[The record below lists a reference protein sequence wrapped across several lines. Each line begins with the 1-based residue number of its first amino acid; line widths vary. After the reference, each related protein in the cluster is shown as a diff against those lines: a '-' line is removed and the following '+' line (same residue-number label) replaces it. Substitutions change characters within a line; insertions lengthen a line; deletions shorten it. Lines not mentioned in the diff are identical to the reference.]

1 MSAERH
7 RRRGAGPGF
16 EVRGKHCPAFRPAGG
31 PPYQV
36 ISDNDYAGD
45 PDGLFQLAHHLLSPS
60 VEMRAVIGSHLALG
74 DPFVPSGDSAA
85 RAVEAASVVLELVGL
100 ASAVPVRRGSGLLRL
115 DVRLMFE
122 DLYAKLEL
130 AARVS

>member
-1 MSAERH
+1 MRET
-7 RRRGAGPGF
+7 F
-16 EVRGKHCPAFRPAGG
+16 PAFRPAGG

-100 ASAVPVRRGSGLLRL
+100 ASAVPVRRGSGLLPLGRPA
-115 DVRLMFE
+115 DVRGSVRE
-122 DLYAKLEL
+122 AG
-130 AARVS
+130 AGGPS